1 MTFNRRWGRSAN
13 SKFKKF
19 RADQGVGRLDAG
31 EPPIIFGDGTQTMDM
46 LHVHDVARANILAA
60 ISPASD
66 VVLNVGSGTE
76 TSLYTLARQLAAV
89 MGRGHSWL
97 YALLARHRDL
107 EWVMRIRDF
116 SPVT

>member
-1 MTFNRRWGRSAN
+1 MEDPRWC
-13 SKFKKF
+13 
-19 RADQGVGRLDAG
+19 DLDHNLEMAK
-31 EPPIIFGDGTQTMDM
+31 
-46 LHVHDVARANILAA
+46 
-60 ISPASD
+60 
-66 VVLNVGSGTE
+66 LNVVAAVHGRHPDYSVE
-76 TSLYTLARQLAAV
+76 KLAAV